1 MLTAYDYSSALS
13 IRSAPVDICL
23 VGDSLANVALGFR
36 TTHSL
41 SIEAMIHHVQ
51 AVARGLRHPLLN
63 QQDLPP
69 IPLLIADLP
78 YGFAQGPMSEA
89 VKAAT
94 MLVQQGGADG
104 IKVEGTEEVVPLV
117 QQLASFGMPVMAHIG
132 LQPQRATSSS
142 DFQLQARTAS
152 DAMELLNS
160 AILLQ
165 EAGAF
170 SSVLECIPTRVGT
183 ELSKRLQMAT
193 IGIGGGKGCDGQVL
207 VADDMLGECTSP
219 LHVLAGI
226 SVDQDAV
233 AAKSVPVTSALW
245 PKPPRFARNFVAQMT
260 GGSSLGAIRL
270 AAVQAYVKA
279 VKDGSFPSDD
289 EGYKMKKEEWAAFK
303 TMVEKYDESVL

>member
-1 MLTAYDYSSALS
+1 
-13 IRSAPVDICL
+13 

-41 SIEAMIHHVQ
+41 SLDAMLHHVQ

-63 QQDLPP
+63 QPNMPP

-78 YGFAQGPMSEA
+78 YGFAQGPLEA
-89 VKAAT
+89 AVNAAT
-94 MLVQQGGADG
+94 TLVKEGGADG
-104 IKVEGTEEVVPLV
+104 IKVEGTEEVLPLV
-117 QQLASFGMPVMAHIG
+117 HRLASFGMPVMAHIG

-142 DFQLQARTAS
+142 DFQLQARTATQ
-152 DAMELLNS
+152 AMSLLQS
-160 AILLQ
+160 AISLQ
-165 EAGAF
+165 AAGAF
-170 SSVLECIPTRVGT
+170 STVLECIPTRVGT
-183 ELSKRLQMAT
+183 ELSKRLQLTT

-226 SVDQDAV
+226 SPAQDSTAS
-233 AAKSVPVTSALW
+233 KTNVPVPSEIW
-245 PKPPRFARNFVAQMT
+245 PNPPRFARNFVRQVT
-260 GGSSLGAIRL
+260 NGSSLGAIRL

-279 VKDGSFPSDD
+279 VKDGSFPADE

-303 TMVEKYDESVL
+303 TMLEEFDRSLLL